1 MLFSL
6 KLSSVAIGALLLIRP
21 SNALEA
27 PAAKLVSQLR
37 SGTWTAISRATIP
50 QGSYRTVRAFGPWM
64 DHVVSVTTVN
74 GVSGQN
80 VAKDG
85 DQTVKMILTA
95 SASSTRGDSYVLL
108 NISCSEIDVY
118 MGCTRGPVRLPTKIL
133 ETGPINHIYPNGTVP
148 ANSTVTFDLLG
159 EGLDVAVLLHRLLTL
174 SNASI
179 LSQTAGTIRV
189 KGTTP
194 SCGHIDVALSD
205 KADGTESPYRKG
217 TSLEPV
223 VSGQLCGG
231 SIAPAS
237 RTYIQ
242 CPVGKNWDPNL
253 KTCLE

>member
-1 MLFSL
+1 MMFNV
-6 KLSSVAIGALLLIRP
+6 KLSSIALGLVLLAGP
-21 SNALEA
+21 TSAFDA
-27 PAAKLVSQLR
+27 PAAQLISQLR
-37 SGTWTAISRATIP
+37 SGTWTAIPRATIP

-74 GVSGQN
+74 GVTGQN
-80 VAKDG
+80 VVKDG
-85 DQTVKMILTA
+85 DRTVKMILTA

-108 NISCSEIDVY
+108 NISCSDIDVM

-159 EGLDVAVLLHRLLTL
+159 EGLDVAVLLTRLLTL

-179 LSQTAGTIRV
+179 LSQSAGTIRV

-205 KADGTESPYRKG
+205 KADGSEAPYRKG
-217 TSLEPV
+217 ASLESV
-223 VSGQLCGG
+223 VSGRLCSG
-231 SIAPAS
+231 SLAPALN
-237 RTYIQ
+237 TYIE
-242 CPVGKNWDPNL
+242 CGPGKTWDPNL
-253 KTCLE
+253 KICKV